1 MQSNAHSAAATAL
14 MLALALTLAACGTS
28 PAEYREAAAK
38 AHAREDFITARAQ
51 ALAGLKDEPADP
63 AMLDVLVRAQ
73 LRMGDAIGAR
83 QSIERLRRA
92 GGKAALL
99 ARYSAEAELLE
110 GKPEKAVALVT
121 RDLSGEAWRLRAAA
135 RRQGGDMAGAAAA
148 FESGLKAGADRR
160 LIAQYAAFTLETG
173 NLRRTRQLLSMLNR
187 QAPGSYDALMLAG
200 ALEATLAHPKT
211 ALKYYRQAAE
221 RYPHRAEPLVG
232 EAEAL
237 SALDR
242 PREGML
248 VLTRASE
255 IDPESQGVRAIRL
268 QLLSQLGDW
277 NGVRGMLQREAANLD
292 PRSSDGMT
300 YGEALLR
307 LGHPEQARVMFQR
320 TVLLD
325 PGNRYARMMLGEAQL
340 ASGDAATAFETLE
353 PLTRGLLVLPREL
366 ALAAKAADAA
376 GYSETFEM
384 TARLKSAPYKEQ
396 VRLANRAT
404 DDVLRQDWPG
414 ALVEWEALLR
424 HGEDAEVLRR
434 AAFAAEKSGKTEL
447 AASYVAR
454 ADRVL
459 RAAQDQ

>member
-1 MQSNAHSAAATAL
+1 MRSNARTTAASAL
-14 MLALALTLAACGTS
+14 MLALALAACGTS
-28 PAEYREAAAK
+28 PAEYRESAAK
-38 AHAREDFITARAQ
+38 AFASEDFITARAQ
-51 ALAGLKDEPADP
+51 ALEGLKDEPADP
-63 AMLDVLVRAQ
+63 AMLDVLARAQ

-92 GGKAALL
+92 GGNDLVL
-99 ARYSAEAELLE
+99 ARYGAEAELLE
-110 GKPEKAVALVT
+110 GRPEKAVALLT
-121 RDLSGEAWRLRAAA
+121 RDPSGEAWRLRAAA
-135 RRQGGDMAGAAAA
+135 RRQSGDAAGATAA
-148 FESGLKAGADRR
+148 FESGLKAGANRR

-173 NLRRTRQLLSMLNR
+173 NLVRTRQLLAMLTR
-187 QAPGSYDALMLAG
+187 HAPGSYDALMLAG
-200 ALEATLAHPKT
+200 ALEATLAHPEA
-211 ALKYYRQAAE
+211 ALGHYRKAAE

-248 VLTRASE
+248 VLKRASE
-255 IDPESQGVRAIRL
+255 IDPESPGVRAIRL

-277 NGVRGMLQREAANLD
+277 EGVRSMLQRDAAHLD
-292 PRSSDGMT
+292 PRSPDGMT

-325 PGNRYARMMLGEAQL
+325 PANRYARMMLGEAQL

-376 GYSETFEM
+376 GYSETFDM
-384 TARLKSAPYKEQ
+384 TARLKSAPYRQQAKLAEQ
-396 VRLANRAT
+396 AT
-404 DDVLRQDWPG
+404 DAVLRQDWAG
-414 ALVEWEALLR
+414 GLAAWQALLR

-434 AAFAAEKSGKTEL
+434 AAFVAEKSGRADL
-447 AASYVAR
+447 AASYAQKAR
-454 ADRVL
+454 SVTPASEW
-459 RAAQDQ
+459 